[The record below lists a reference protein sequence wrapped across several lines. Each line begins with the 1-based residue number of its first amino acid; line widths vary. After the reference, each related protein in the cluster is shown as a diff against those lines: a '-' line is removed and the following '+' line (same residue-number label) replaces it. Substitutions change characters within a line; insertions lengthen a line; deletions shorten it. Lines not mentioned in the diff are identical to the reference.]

1 MTGLGEQIAAA
12 REKRGITAQEAAQ
25 RLHIRSQYIV
35 AIEAE
40 DWAKLGAPAYAR
52 GFVRNYARM
61 VGIDQHVV
69 AEQLDAAVPMQ
80 PPTTDTIAPP
90 DADTSERST
99 SIEAHEM
106 ERSNLFERNGHVGRV
121 NSTAPATRAWYPW
134 LLGLM
139 STLAAALVIAVLYYT
154 FGPAPRPQSQ
164 AAPVV
169 NQTDASIASPAPQDA
184 AVFNAASAGATDA
197 GLRPGVNL
205 QLQLTQDSWLS
216 VTVDGKRVVY
226 ETLPAGTVRAFHGV
240 REISLRAGNAGGVNA
255 TIDGR
260 SLGTLG
266 QHGQVEERVFAAKT
280 SSQLTTGPR
289 E

>member
-12 REKRGITAQEAAQ
+12 REKRGITAQEAAE
-25 RLHIRSQYIV
+25 RLHIRSQYIA

-61 VGIDQHVV
+61 LGIDQHVV
-69 AEQLDAAVPMQ
+69 AEQLNAAVPMQ
-80 PPTTDTIAPP
+80 PPATDTIETQTVVDDGRMNSTAPSTP
-90 DADTSERST
+90 DTNSFDRS
-99 SIEAHEM
+99 
-106 ERSNLFERNGHVGRV
+106 GHVGRV
-121 NSTAPATRAWYPW
+121 NSTAATTRAWYPW

-154 FGPAPRPQSQ
+154 FGPAPRQQSQ
-164 AAPVV
+164 AAPAVT
-169 NQTDASIASPAPQDA
+169 QPDTSIASPAPQDA

-197 GLRPGVNL
+197 GARPGVNL